1 MDTRLTQTLGI
12 VRQLP
17 QPRQRDAA
25 GIILT
30 ILDISEPEFPR
41 RHEDLKNLFEP
52 TEPSDD
58 VYWCAPQGMMSLRF
72 KPRDPIEQGVG
83 LTDELA
89 NALERLMVAVPER
102 QDAVRLILGN
112 MIENESQKLDLTPE
126 EAADLKRTIDASL
139 AEADFGLNVEWK
151 PSESSRS

>member
-1 MDTRLTQTLGI
+1 MTQTLGI

-25 GIILT
+25 GIISN

-52 TEPSDD
+52 TEPRDD
-58 VYWCAPQGMMSLRF
+58 VDWCAPLGMMSLRF
-72 KPRDPIEQGVG
+72 KSRDPIEPGVG

-89 NALERLMVAVPER
+89 NAVERLMVAAPYR
-102 QDAVRLILGN
+102 QDAARLILGN
-112 MIENESQKLDLTPE
+112 MIENESQELDLTPE

-139 AEADFGLNVEWK
+139 AEAEADLSIEWK

>member
-25 GIILT
+25 GIIST
-30 ILDISEPEFPR
+30 ILEISESEFPR

-58 VYWCAPQGMMSLRF
+58 VYRCAPQGMMSLRF

-89 NALERLMVAVPER
+89 NALDRLYAAAPDR

-112 MIENESQKLDLTPE
+112 VIENESQELDLTPE

-139 AEADFGLNVEWK
+139 AEADAGLGIEWK
-151 PSESSRS
+151 PGKSGPT